1 MQSITYNEFLP
12 LLLGRY
18 DLKPYKGYEPGVDAG
33 IGNIFSTAA
42 YRFGH
47 SALGSQLLRLDAEG
61 NEIPEGH
68 VPLKEAFF
76 SPDKILEAGIEP
88 ILRGL
93 ASQICQEVDPLVVD
107 DVRNF
112 LFGDPGDGGFDLPA
126 LNIQR
131 GRDHG
136 LPGYNDAREAF
147 GLERVTSFAEISQDA
162 EVQDRLAAAYDD
174 IDEIDVWVGGLAED
188 PWHKAQ
194 VFWYERSLSRKELRR
209 IEATRLSDVIRRNT
223 DIGDEISDDVFR
235 VGGSK

>member
-1 MQSITYNEFLP
+1 M
-12 LLLGRY
+12 
-18 DLKPYKGYEPGVDAG
+18 
-33 IGNIFSTAA
+33 
-42 YRFGH
+42 
-47 SALGSQLLRLDAEG
+47 
-61 NEIPEGH
+61 
-68 VPLKEAFF
+68 
-76 SPDKILEAGIEP
+76 
-88 ILRGL
+88 
-93 ASQICQEVDPLVVD
+93 
-107 DVRNF
+107 RNF

-194 VFWYERSLSRKELRR
+194 VGPLFATILKRQFEALRDGDRFWYERSLSRKELRR